1 MFGVTN
7 LPKGMGE
14 SWVSP
19 WPSFP
24 LSSESELVLRVR
36 HSSDALSDTLRV
48 QEKGSVTKDSR
59 GQFSPRMLLEVSKT
73 AGMTLFLITH
83 LSAHCHPTES
93 PIALTP
99 GLLGNWGRL
108 TQGTQT
114 SALHSPPPSPPHNSS
129 WRESK
134 LCLFR

>member
-1 MFGVTN
+1 
-7 LPKGMGE
+7 MGE

-19 WPSFP
+19 QPSFP
-24 LSSESELVLRVR
+24 LSSEGELVLRVR

-48 QEKGSVTKDSR
+48 QEKGSVTKDSK

-93 PIALTP
+93 PIAPTP
-99 GLLGNWGRL
+99 GLLGNWADSLRAHKPQL
-108 TQGTQT
+108 
-114 SALHSPPPSPPHNSS
+114 SILLPLPHHIIPHGGKASCVYLD
-129 WRESK
+129 K
-134 LCLFR
+134 AILL